1 VADIVVPGHGPAFVP
16 DASTP
21 RTAV

>member
-1 VADIVVPGHGPAFVP
+1 VLALADLVVPGHGELFVP

-21 RTAV
+21 R